1 MNYQHFMERLTNLYE
16 GWGTPEVRPKSDRF
30 QAVLAR
36 VRGMTSPNVLQ
47 LLNLAVEAMEPDE
60 VYAEVGCLQG
70 ATLIGALLGTASG
83 RIAYAADNFTEY
95 DRDGSN
101 QAMLLNNL
109 AAFGLQDRV
118 RLRRQDFAEF
128 FLKLRLSPVKI
139 GVYFYDG
146 AHDYRSHLLGLL
158 LAVPFLAA
166 QALVVVDD
174 SNYPAVKQATWDFL
188 TLRPESRLLLD
199 LPTPGNEHP
208 SFWNGVQVLSW
219 DVCVRN
225 EYDWPTLERMRQPG
239 LLESLRALQFV
250 HLKTE
255 KGQIVAFPTPQS

>member
-1 MNYQHFMERLTNLYE
+1 MNYHHLVEHLPNLYE
-16 GWGTPEVRPKSDRF
+16 RWGTPEVRAKSDRF

-36 VRGMTSPNVLQ
+36 VRGMTSANVLQ
-47 LLNLAVEAMEPDE
+47 LLNLAVELMEQDE
-60 VYAEVGCLQG
+60 VYAEVGCFQG
-70 ATLIGALLGTASG
+70 ATLIGALLGNSA

-101 QAMLLNNL
+101 QAMLLSNL

-128 FLKLRLSPVKI
+128 FLKLRLAPIKI

-158 LAVPFLAA
+158 MAVPFLAER
-166 QALVVVDD
+166 ALLVVDD
-174 SNYPAVKQATWDFL
+174 SNYPAVKQAVWDFL
-188 TLRPESRLLLD
+188 AIRPEGRVLLD
-199 LPTPGNEHP
+199 LPTPANEHP

-219 DVCVRN
+219 DVRVRN
-225 EYDWPTLERMRQPG
+225 EYDWPTFERLRQAG

-250 HLKTE
+250 HLKAE
-255 KGQIVAFPTPQS
+255 KGQIVAYPAPQS